1 MYIAGIMVDDYS
13 PFTSMGWVLILVGV
27 LFVALPYLSRV
38 IPGAERV
45 PWFILYVYKR
55 DGFYF
60 ATSPLLILI
69 SLISILF
76 NRSGR

>member
-1 MYIAGIMVDDYS
+1 
-13 PFTSMGWVLILVGV
+13 MGWVLILVGV

-38 IPGAERV
+38 IPGVERV
-45 PWFILYVYKR
+45 PWYIIYVYRR

-60 ATSPLLILI
+60 ATSPLLILL

-76 NRSGR
+76 SRSSL

>member
-1 MYIAGIMVDDYS
+1 VYIAGIMVDDNS
-13 PFTSMGWVLILVGV
+13 PFTSMVWVLILVGV
-27 LFVALPYLSRV
+27 LFVVLPYLSRV

-45 PWFILYVYKR
+45 PWFIIYVYRR

-69 SLISILF
+69 SLIAILF

>member
-1 MYIAGIMVDDYS
+1 M
-13 PFTSMGWVLILVGV
+13 ILVGV
-27 LFVALPYLSRV
+27 LLVVLPYISRV
-38 IPGAERV
+38 IPGVERV
-45 PWFILYVYKR
+45 PWFILYVYRR

-60 ATSPLLILI
+60 ATSPLLVLL